1 MLVKTN
7 SADQAKTGNINSA
20 LVWSLA
26 LLSILVCL
34 AAFSSGL
41 HELVR
46 RWSTQEE
53 YSHGFLIPFIA
64 AWLLWTR
71 REALSVSIGRPAWSG
86 LALIVLAAVMQVIG
100 KLSALYLLSQVGF
113 IVTLIGV
120 ALAVGGYSLLKVTF
134 IPIVFLL
141 FAIPLP
147 YVIDA
152 ALSLRLE
159 LISSQLGV
167 FFIRLF
173 QIPVFLEG
181 NVIDLGIY
189 KLQVVEACSGL
200 RYLYPLLSLGF
211 LAAYLFHAPF
221 WQRALVFLST
231 IPITILMN
239 SFRIGLVGVLVNSWG
254 PQDADGALH
263 MFEGWIIFLACS
275 AMLIGEMYLLVRL
288 TSKKSFF
295 EVFYPP
301 QPTPTA
307 LTQDGAR
314 SLGLAPIATS
324 LLLLCVMGF
333 ATYFVA
339 TRHEIHPDRRLFA
352 AFPSTLGDW
361 HGRTAS
367 LDTQT
372 VAALGLTDYI
382 LSDYVRKD
390 GHPVNLY
397 VAYYASQRSGI
408 SPHSPSVCIPGNGW
422 LITRLR
428 ETEYRNPALKVP
440 LPYNRVIIEKG
451 SQKQLVYYWFDERG
465 MKLASEYWSKFY
477 LLRDAILE
485 NRTDGALVRLTT
497 PIFPNETERDADK
510 RLQDFTA
517 ALLPNLAQYLPV
529 APNSSLVQPAMNP
542 SLIKSSHS

>member
-7 SADQAKTGNINSA
+7 SADQAKSTHINSA
-20 LVWSLA
+20 IVWSLA
-26 LLSILVCL
+26 LVSVLVCL
-34 AAFSSGL
+34 MAFSGGL
-41 HELVR
+41 LELVR
-46 RWSTQEE
+46 RWSVQEE

-71 REALSVSIGRPAWSG
+71 RDVLAVSVGRPSWSG
-86 LALIVLAAVMQVIG
+86 LALIFLAAAMQVVG

-113 IVTLIGV
+113 IVALIGV
-120 ALAVGGYSLLKVTF
+120 VLALGGYSLLKVTF

-147 YVIDA
+147 YVVDA
-152 ALSLRLE
+152 ALSLKLE

-301 QPTPTA
+301 QPTA
-307 LTQDGAR
+307 SAGR
-314 SLGLAPIATS
+314 HEAPRLLSAAPLATS
-324 LLLLCVMGF
+324 LLLLCVTGL
-333 ATYFVA
+333 ASYFVA
-339 TRHEIHPDRRLFA
+339 TRHEIYPDRKLFA

-372 VAALGLTDYI
+372 VAGLALTDYI
-382 LSDYVRKD
+382 LSDYTRKD
-390 GHPVNLY
+390 GRPVNLY
-397 VAYYASQRSGI
+397 VAYYASQRSGA

-428 ETEYRNPALKVP
+428 ETEYRNPALKVS
-440 LPYNRVIIEKG
+440 LPYNRAIIEKG
-451 SQKQLVYYWFDERG
+451 SEKQLVYYWFDERG

-497 PIFPNETERDADK
+497 PVFANETERDADK
-510 RLQDFTA
+510 RLQDFIAT
-517 ALLPNLAQYLPV
+517 LLPNLAQYLPD
-529 APNSSLVQPAMNP
+529 APNGALVQPAMNSP
-542 SLIKSSHS
+542 VIKSSHS